1 MIKSSKIILGTAA
14 FGLKYGYSKNNSEI
28 KSRDIKKI
36 LNLADKKGISI
47 LDTAFDYRN
56 SQKKLGNLRISRNK
70 KIISKLPKYISKNNN
85 FNFLINIFKKGLKEL
100 KQKKIYGLLI
110 HDYKQLLDNDNLI
123 QFLIYLKKKKLV
135 KKIGVSIYSK
145 NDFYSLKNF
154 KDKIDILQIPVNI
167 FDQRFLNSQFL
178 EKIKKRKIEIHARSI
193 FLKGILLKDN
203 FITIPKYFNK
213 WKSKFDKFQ
222 KFNKKHNLNNLESC
236 LLFISRIREIDKFL
250 IGVKSESQLEQIL
263 LVSSKKKNYKNISFK
278 KLKINDIGLINPK
291 NWKI

>member
-1 MIKSSKIILGTAA
+1 LGTAA
-14 FGLKYGYSKNNSEI
+14 FGLKYGYSKNISQI

-47 LDTAFDYRN
+47 LDTAFDYGN
-56 SQKKLGNLRISRNK
+56 SQKKLGNLKISRNK
-70 KIISKLPKYISKNNN
+70 KIISKFPKYISKNRNL
-85 FNFLINIFKKGLKEL
+85 NFLINIFKKGLKEL

-167 FDQRFLNSQFL
+167 FDQRFLNPEFL
-178 EKIKKRKIEIHARSI
+178 KKIKKRKIEIHARSI

-203 FITIPKYFNK
+203 FSNIPKYFNK
-213 WKSKFDKFQ
+213 WKSNFDKLQ
-222 KFNKKHNLNNLESC
+222 KFNKKHNLNNLETC